1 MNIHMYIVALIH
13 LKPVV
18 SAHKA
23 KRIAKRAFFPPLQQ
37 TTPMPYANPIDPEPP
52 SSQPTSPSLSVEEE
66 SINFYVALGRH
77 FCQFRFAVCSVP
89 LFLSLP
95 PPTLFAQ
102 ALFKCKSKPVSH
114 TRTQRGCAC
123 VRWFNDSTPFP
134 IVLSIKKSKKKMK
147 KKQKM
152 LPGSNNKMPYT

>member
-1 MNIHMYIVALIH
+1 MNMHMYIVALVH

-37 TTPMPYANPIDPEPP
+37 TTPMPYANPIDPLPNQHPLHSVLKKNP
-52 SSQPTSPSLSVEEE
+52 SIFMLPSVDIFVNFVLLCALCLFFCLS
-66 SINFYVALGRH
+66 
-77 FCQFRFAVCSVP
+77 
-89 LFLSLP
+89 

>member
-1 MNIHMYIVALIH
+1 MNMHMYIVALVH

-66 SINFYVALGRH
+66 SINFYVAPR
-77 FCQFRFAVCSVP
+77 ST
-89 LFLSLP
+89 FLSISFCCVLCASFSVSP
-95 PPTLFAQ
+95 PLTLFAQ